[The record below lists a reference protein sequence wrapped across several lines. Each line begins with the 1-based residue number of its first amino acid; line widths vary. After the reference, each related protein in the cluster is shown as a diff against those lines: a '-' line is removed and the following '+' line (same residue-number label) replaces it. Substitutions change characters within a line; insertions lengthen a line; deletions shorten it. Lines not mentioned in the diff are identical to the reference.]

1 MHTPQRVSKRHI
13 LIVGS
18 VGGLVGAL
26 VMTGLM
32 FLGRFA
38 LGTPLIPELMAERMF
53 AVIPMDFF
61 SLGIR
66 LFGPMAKYLAFW
78 GMVGLF
84 VVIGAL
90 LGPPF
95 TALCRRRRL
104 KGTWLGGLVYGSAL
118 WALFGLLGS
127 PLLGGGL
134 FGADIEG
141 GPLLASASLLIL
153 YWVYGL
159 ALALLSSRLL
169 GNPAGAL
176 EPANPSD
183 GSLDPSRRAF
193 SKRLLA
199 ALVAG
204 GTLSAILQFLEGLAE
219 RSRAFAQ
226 ELFQRIKGLPPDVTP
241 NEKFYKISKNVFD
254 PKVNVSRWSLEL
266 KGLVD
271 RPMRLNYN
279 EIKALPMKEQYGT
292 LECISNDV
300 GGDLISNA
308 YWKGVPLKEMLAK
321 AGVKPTAKKVI
332 FRAADGYSTAIPL
345 AKAMHPDTLLAIE
358 MNGVPLP
365 DDHGFPVRLINPGH
379 YGMKNPKWITEI
391 ELTDKDYKG
400 YWESRGWSDEA
411 KVKTMSRIDVP
422 ASGTTIPKGGEDMGG
437 VAFAGDR
444 GIRHV
449 EVSLDDG
456 ATWRKATLK
465 KGLGPYTWVL
475 WGLPWAPLPSSKE
488 RKLVVRVRAVD
499 GTGDIQTAQVTK
511 VLPDGA
517 SGYHTIYLTLS

>member
-1 MHTPQRVSKRHI
+1 MDTPQRVSKRHI

-18 VGGLVGAL
+18 VGGLVGGL

-104 KGTWLGGLVYGSAL
+104 KGTWLGGLAYGTAL

-159 ALALLSSRLL
+159 VLALLSSRLL

-193 SKRLLA
+193 SKRLQI
-199 ALVAG
+199 G
-204 GTLSAILQFLEGLAE
+204 
-219 RSRAFAQ
+219 RA
-226 ELFQRIKGLPPDVTP
+226 
-241 NEKFYKISKNVFD
+241 
-254 PKVNVSRWSLEL
+254 
-266 KGLVD
+266 
-271 RPMRLNYN
+271 
-279 EIKALPMKEQYGT
+279 
-292 LECISNDV
+292 
-300 GGDLISNA
+300 
-308 YWKGVPLKEMLAK
+308 
-321 AGVKPTAKKVI
+321 
-332 FRAADGYSTAIPL
+332 
-345 AKAMHPDTLLAIE
+345 
-358 MNGVPLP
+358 
-365 DDHGFPVRLINPGH
+365 
-379 YGMKNPKWITEI
+379 
-391 ELTDKDYKG
+391 
-400 YWESRGWSDEA
+400 
-411 KVKTMSRIDVP
+411 
-422 ASGTTIPKGGEDMGG
+422 
-437 VAFAGDR
+437 
-444 GIRHV
+444 HV
-449 EVSLDDG
+449 
-456 ATWRKATLK
+456 
-465 KGLGPYTWVL
+465 
-475 WGLPWAPLPSSKE
+475 
-488 RKLVVRVRAVD
+488 
-499 GTGDIQTAQVTK
+499 
-511 VLPDGA
+511 
-517 SGYHTIYLTLS
+517 